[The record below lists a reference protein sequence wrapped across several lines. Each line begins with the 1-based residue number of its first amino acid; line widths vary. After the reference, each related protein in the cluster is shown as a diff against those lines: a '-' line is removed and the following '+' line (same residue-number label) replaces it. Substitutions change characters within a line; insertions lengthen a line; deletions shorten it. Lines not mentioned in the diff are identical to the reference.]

1 MNHSSQP
8 PARQPGRVDAGAQP
22 LGAKSAQSDSVK
34 STPGKVEQAAQ
45 PLPEPET
52 DLATPASKTPAPYSH
67 WRAVFWL
74 LLSLLGGL
82 LAYQLWLDISLAL
95 QAQPWV
101 GGVLAGLGLALLLA
115 LILALA
121 RELAAFS
128 RLQTAWATQQA
139 CDKALAGND
148 AEVLRQAL
156 KPYLKLVRKREP
168 DLVMEFTAGAAE
180 QTEAHEIQRLFEDI
194 VLAPLDAQAKKEIRR
209 SALTVAA
216 AVAAAP
222 HPALDA
228 IIVIWRGFVMV
239 RKVAEI
245 YGLRPTS
252 LAALKLVQHTLV
264 NAFVAAGIDAAGN
277 ALLTQIGGG
286 VLEIVGKR
294 FAEGVI
300 SSQRLLRLGVLATDM
315 CRPSSRRAVEA
326 LSG

>member
-8 PARQPGRVDAGAQP
+8 PDRQPGRVDSGAQP
-22 LGAKSAQSDSVK
+22 LGAKSGKADSIG
-34 STPGKVEQAAQ
+34 STPGKVEQSAQ
-45 PLPEPET
+45 PLPETETELAMPEPK
-52 DLATPASKTPAPYSH
+52 APAPYGH

-82 LAYQLWLDISLAL
+82 LAYQLWRDISLAL
-95 QAQPWV
+95 QAQPWA

-148 AEVLRQAL
+148 AEAMRQAL
-156 KPYLKLVRKREP
+156 KPHLKLLHKREP
-168 DLVMEFTAGAAE
+168 DLVMEFTAGAAG
-180 QTEAHEIQRLFEDI
+180 QTEAGEVQRLFEDI

-216 AVAAAP
+216 AVAVAP

-239 RKVAEI
+239 RKVADI

-264 NAFVAAGIDAAGN
+264 NAFVAAGIDAAGS
-277 ALLTQIGGG
+277 ALMTQIGGG

-294 FAEGVI
+294 FAEGVV
-300 SSQRLLRLGVLATDM
+300 SSQRLLRLGVLAIEM
-315 CRPSSRRAVEA
+315 CRPVPRLPVN
-326 LSG
+326 